1 MSTKIIYCSWVYIS
15 ILYKTNSFCLIFKVS
30 CALVC
35 SVDLSKIIDKIFWQL
50 TVFPCKF
57 NSPQV
62 KRNLILFMINFV
74 YELPHKLSN
83 DHRLRI
89 FIPTAFLS
97 LGGGRGGRGH
107 CAYTRKEKKDLESSE
122 MKRKSQNWMETR
134 ASALSSL

>member
-35 SVDLSKIIDKIFWQL
+35 SVDWSKIIDKIFWQL

-83 DHRLRI
+83 DQRLRI
-89 FIPTAFLS
+89 FIPTAFLL
-97 LGGGRGGRGH
+97 LGEPLCPH
-107 CAYTRKEKKDLESSE
+107 KKKKKDLEYSE